1 MKPFDINNY
10 GNLSE
15 LAYPPTDEPLRQ
27 IYFISRLQ
35 GILAKKREKLGR
47 NIRFSVVTFGCQMN
61 AHDSEK
67 LEGILLE
74 AGFEPSDEEN
84 ADVIIYNT
92 CTVRENANQKLYG
105 HLGQLKARKKSNP
118 EMLIGLC
125 GCMMQQED
133 ILDYIKEKF
142 RFVDIV
148 FGTFNVFMLA
158 ELLCRR
164 YEENKQVI
172 EVLREGTRSY
182 ENDLPEN
189 RKYSFKSGVNIMY
202 GCNNFCTY
210 CIVPYVRG
218 RERSRTPEDILDDIK
233 RLVKDGVT
241 EIMLLGQNVNS
252 YGKKYMDESS
262 IVAEN
267 PDYDFPTLLTDVCKI
282 DGIRR
287 VRFMTSHPKDLSDK
301 LIEVIRDNPK
311 VCRHMH
317 LPVQAGSTRVL
328 QAMNRH
334 YTRERYLEIIDKLR
348 KEVPDISITTDIMVG
363 FPGETEEDFLET
375 VDLVEKVGYDQVFT
389 FIYSI
394 RSGTPAADMEQVPED
409 IVKDRFDRLL
419 KVVSE
424 NARERVGRFKG
435 TVNEVLVEDIDSHD
449 DTMVTGRMNN
459 NTIVHFKGCAEM
471 IGSYVNVKLT
481 EEKGFYYIG
490 ELAGE

>member
-317 LPVQAGSTRVL
+317 LPIQAGSTRVL

-424 NARERVGRFKG
+424 KARERVGRFKG

>member
-189 RKYSFKSGVNIMY
+189 RKYSFKSGVN
-202 GCNNFCTY
+202 
-210 CIVPYVRG
+210 
-218 RERSRTPEDILDDIK
+218 
-233 RLVKDGVT
+233 
-241 EIMLLGQNVNS
+241 
-252 YGKKYMDESS
+252 
-262 IVAEN
+262 
-267 PDYDFPTLLTDVCKI
+267 
-282 DGIRR
+282 
-287 VRFMTSHPKDLSDK
+287 
-301 LIEVIRDNPK
+301 
-311 VCRHMH
+311 
-317 LPVQAGSTRVL
+317 
-328 QAMNRH
+328 
-334 YTRERYLEIIDKLR
+334 
-348 KEVPDISITTDIMVG
+348 
-363 FPGETEEDFLET
+363 
-375 VDLVEKVGYDQVFT
+375 
-389 FIYSI
+389 
-394 RSGTPAADMEQVPED
+394 
-409 IVKDRFDRLL
+409 
-419 KVVSE
+419 
-424 NARERVGRFKG
+424 
-435 TVNEVLVEDIDSHD
+435 
-449 DTMVTGRMNN
+449 
-459 NTIVHFKGCAEM
+459 
-471 IGSYVNVKLT
+471 
-481 EEKGFYYIG
+481 
-490 ELAGE
+490 